1 MSTKPLEVG
10 VFSSSLAIPDLVEA
24 LRKAKEIGINVVQ
37 IGPLPEE
44 WYGSEGVR
52 KIEETTGE
60 LGVELS
66 AVCVAYKGE
75 DYSDMESVRGTV
87 GLTNPDLLPERMEH
101 TKRVVDFAQA
111 LGIDK
116 ITLHIGVIPKERG
129 SLEYKRLLDVA
140 KEIADYC
147 GDRKIIFALETGQE
161 TGEEQ
166 REFIERTKREN
177 VKVNFDPAN
186 MILYGTGRPVQT
198 IEVLGP
204 YIVHTH
210 AKDGKWPTEEGK
222 LGEEVP
228 LGEGEVDIPAYVKA
242 LYDAG
247 YRGPL
252 VIEREA
258 GVDRIGDI
266 LRGKELLEK
275 IVSEIL
281 GG

>member
-1 MSTKPLEVG
+1 VRPLEVG
-10 VFSSSLAIPDLVEA
+10 VFSSSLAIPDPVEA

-44 WYGSEGVR
+44 WYGPEGVER
-52 KIEETTGE
+52 IGEAARE
-60 LGVELS
+60 LGLELS

-87 GLTNPDLLPERMEH
+87 GLTNPDFLPERMEH
-101 TKRVVDFAQA
+101 TKRVVDFTRA
-111 LGIDK
+111 LGVDK
-116 ITLHIGVIPKERG
+116 ITLHIGVIPRDRG
-129 SLEYKRLLDVA
+129 TLEYKRLLDVA
-140 KEIADYC
+140 KEVADYC
-147 GDRKIIFALETGQE
+147 GEREITFALETGQE
-161 TGEEQ
+161 TAEEQ
-166 REFIERTKREN
+166 REFIERVDRPN

-186 MILYGTGRPVQT
+186 MILYGTGRPVEA

-228 LGEGEVDIPAYVKA
+228 LGEGEVDVPAYVRK
-242 LYDAG
+242 LYEVG

-258 GVDRIGDI
+258 GADRIGDI
-266 LRGKELLEK
+266 LKGKELLER
-275 IVSEIL
+275 IVAEL
-281 GG
+281 PL

>member
-1 MSTKPLEVG
+1 LKPLEVG
-10 VFSSSLAIPDLVEA
+10 VFSSSLAIPDPVGA

-44 WYGSEGVR
+44 WYGPEGVER
-52 KIEETTGE
+52 LKGAVEE

-75 DYSDMESVRGTV
+75 DYSDMERVRETV
-87 GLTNPDLLPERMEH
+87 GLTNPRLLPERMEH
-101 TKRVVDFAQA
+101 TKRVVDFAKA
-111 LGIDK
+111 LGVDK
-116 ITLHIGVIPKERG
+116 ITLHIGVIPKETESEDYR
-129 SLEYKRLLDVA
+129 RLLDVA
-140 KEIADYC
+140 RELADYC
-147 GDRKIIFALETGQE
+147 GERGITFALETGQE
-161 TGEEQ
+161 TAEEQ
-166 REFIERTKREN
+166 REFIERAGRPN
-177 VKVNFDPAN
+177 IKVNFDPAN
-186 MILYGTGRPVQT
+186 MILYGTGRPVEA

-210 AKDGKWPTEEGK
+210 AKDGKWPKEEGK

-228 LGEGEVDIPAYVKA
+228 LGEGEVDVPAYVRK
-242 LYDAG
+242 LYEVG

-258 GVDRIGDI
+258 GADRIGDI
-266 LRGKELLEK
+266 LRGKQLLERVSAELL
-275 IVSEIL
+275 